1 MNASFNA
8 VQGLETEYACY
19 RGQRQG
25 GENTYR
31 AGERLK
37 NLNGYLLAVE
47 YLADIAA
54 VSDHEEHAAERRAD
68 IGEHERVRHRA
79 HYVAPDGESGFQ
91 QLTRREIGR
100 FSFISHSDEA
110 IDIAT
115 SITAPTAPTI
125 IIAKIIA
132 LRSIGLSLRRL

>member
-8 VQGLETEYACY
+8 VQGLETEHACY

-37 NLNGYLLAVE
+37 NLNGDLLTVE

-54 VSDHEEHAAERRAD
+54 VSDHKEHTAKSGAY
-68 IGEHERVRHRA
+68 IGEHEGVRHSA
-79 HYVAPDGESGFQ
+79 HYVAPDRQAGFQ
-91 QLTRREIGR
+91 QLARREVG
-100 FSFISHSDEA
+100 
-110 IDIAT
+110 
-115 SITAPTAPTI
+115 
-125 IIAKIIA
+125 
-132 LRSIGLSLRRL
+132 

>member
-8 VQGLETEYACY
+8 VQGLETEHACY

-68 IGEHERVRHRA
+68 IGEQIGCGICCCSHKGIH
-79 HYVAPDGESGFQ
+79 
-91 QLTRREIGR
+91 QLTN
-100 FSFISHSDEA
+100 EA
-110 IDIAT
+110 TNANQ
-115 SITAPTAPTI
+115 
-125 IIAKIIA
+125 
-132 LRSIGLSLRRL
+132 

>member
-8 VQGLETEYACY
+8 VQGLETEHACY

-68 IGEHERVRHRA
+68 IGEHERVRHRISAA
-79 HYVAPDGESGFQ
+79 HAPVDRAIFR
-91 QLTRREIGR
+91 LFRTATR
-100 FSFISHSDEA
+100 
-110 IDIAT
+110 
-115 SITAPTAPTI
+115 
-125 IIAKIIA
+125 
-132 LRSIGLSLRRL
+132 L

>member
-37 NLNGYLLAVE
+37 NLNGDLLTVE
-47 YLADIAA
+47 YLADI
-54 VSDHEEHAAERRAD
+54 
-68 IGEHERVRHRA
+68 
-79 HYVAPDGESGFQ
+79 
-91 QLTRREIGR
+91 EIGR
-100 FSFISHSDEA
+100 AHV
-110 IDIAT
+110 
-115 SITAPTAPTI
+115 
-125 IIAKIIA
+125 
-132 LRSIGLSLRRL
+132 

>member
-37 NLNGYLLAVE
+37 NFNGYLLTVE

-79 HYVAPDGESGFQ
+79 HYVAPDGEPGFQ
-91 QLTRREIGR
+91 QFTRREIGR
-100 FSFISHSDEA
+100 FFVYLAQRRGYRHRDIHHRADRADE
-110 IDIAT
+110 
-115 SITAPTAPTI
+115 S
-125 IIAKIIA
+125 K
-132 LRSIGLSLRRL
+132 RRQKCETCERC

>member
-68 IGEHERVRHRA
+68 IGEHERVRHGT
-79 HYVAPDGESGFQ
+79 HYVAPDGEPGFQ
-91 QLTRREIGR
+91 QLTRR
-100 FSFISHSDEA
+100 
-110 IDIAT
+110 
-115 SITAPTAPTI
+115 
-125 IIAKIIA
+125 
-132 LRSIGLSLRRL
+132 